1 MAQTDPGQ
9 TMGHDIGQSHDSGAA
24 HSRTH
29 FQAGDAQTLTLP
41 GTGWT
46 VDAEILQEGE
56 DLVLQAPDGSQA
68 VVHGY
73 FTADHPPVIQGTE
86 GGALTPALVHS
97 FVHDAGP
104 VLYAAAGSAT
114 DVSPVGQIDE
124 MDGQATIIRTDGS
137 KEPAAIGTPVY
148 EGDVIETGAHGSVNI
163 VFADETSF
171 AVSENARLA
180 IDEYVYDPA
189 NESGETH
196 FSVLRGMFVFTSGL
210 VGREDPD
217 DVKIETPMGS
227 IGIRGTIIAGN
238 ADSGEITVVEGAIVL
253 RAPGGGEITLANQ
266 FDTARF
272 TQTGAV
278 EHVGT
283 LSATDIAGRFSGLS
297 GVAPTFFNGI
307 GGGANSNESAPEPGS
322 RDPASASDVDGKPA
336 GDAAPG
342 DALDGKPAG
351 DATGLPAPD
360 APQGAQPPAPIGDGA
375 NAGPMMPPPPPP
387 SGMVANFLTG
397 PMPGFGPAPNPL
409 APPPGGF
416 LPPPPPPTGTE
427 TRTGDSTSVN
437 TLPPPPTDP
446 NAGTLVVAP
455 PPPSTTTTTT
465 TTSGATPP
473 EPLNLGGATLPGGVF
488 LVGGGTSAGLALA
501 GMRDT
506 DGDGHLEVAF
516 VKGVAGGEMLLKEW
530 NPVTKTFDLMGT
542 SLNLGLAASSTE
554 LHDMNLVSL
563 GDINRDGFDDFAV
576 GAGDGNLSGYTD
588 SGDFRIYSG
597 NMASYKS
604 MLGTAPAA
612 DAHFGSGLAG
622 AGDINNDGRADIL
635 IGGPGY
641 TSDSGRAVLLFG
653 QNGAISGSVNP
664 LSISPSQ
671 GIEIDGLLGYRVG
684 ESVASAG
691 DFNGDGI
698 GDFIVGAPGGD
709 AAYLVYGKAQGT
721 GWTVD
726 LTSVDTSVWIKLSGP
741 AGSGFGHDVL
751 SVGDMNG
758 DGRSDVLVVDDT
770 GANNP
775 DHAYV
780 FYGASGVTGLD
791 TASLNG
797 SNGFT
802 INGTN
807 ANGLSLKSGGAVG
820 DFNGDGRD
828 DFAVVVGDSSGNN
841 DIYVIYGRDN
851 MAAIN
856 NGVLRLSDLQDNR
869 IAFHMVWNGLDGE
882 SISISAA
889 GDVTGDGRDDML
901 IGSDLAGGGLGKV
914 MLVSG
919 QGPQDINPG
928 SVLGTDG
935 ADDIITGVVNAYIN
949 AGSGADLIRVTDPSV
964 RLVDGGGGMDIMR
977 LDSANMTLNF
987 SHTGS
992 AQIAGIEKIMFNG
1005 VNQTLKLGIEDVFAL
1020 MQQSAD
1026 NTLRIVEG
1034 TGANGTLQID
1044 NNKIGGEGN
1053 LDTVYGPLGF
1063 ASAGTVTEGSVTY
1076 DKYTFGS
1083 YTLLVDVNVVP
1094 AAVI

>member
-9 TMGHDIGQSHDSGAA
+9 TMGHDIGQNHDSGSA

-46 VDAEILQEGE
+46 VDAEILQEGG

-137 KEPAAIGTPVY
+137 KEPAAIGAPVY

-180 IDEYVYDPA
+180 IDEYVYDPTS
-189 NESGETH
+189 ESGETH

-238 ADSGEITVVEGAIVL
+238 VDSGEITVVEGAIVL
-253 RAPGGGEITLANQ
+253 RAPGGGEVTLANQ

-272 TQTGAV
+272 TTTGTV
-278 EHVGT
+278 ESVGT
-283 LSATDIAGRFSGLS
+283 LNAADVAGRFSGLS
-297 GVAPTFFNGI
+297 AVVPTFFNGI
-307 GGGANSNESAPEPGS
+307 GANSNAATPAPDSGA
-322 RDPASASDVDGKPA
+322 DAPAGASDVDGKPA

-342 DALDGKPAG
+342 DALDGRPAG
-351 DATGLPAPD
+351 DAPAPD
-360 APQGAQPPAPIGDGA
+360 GAPQGQQPPAAPGDGA
-375 NAGPMMPPPPPP
+375 HAAGPMMPPPPPP
-387 SGMVANFLTG
+387 SGVFANFLTG

-416 LPPPPPPTGTE
+416 FPPPPPTGTE
-427 TRTGDSTSVN
+427 TRTGSGATVN
-437 TLPPPPTDP
+437 PPPPPPLTDP
-446 NAGTLVVAP
+446 NAGTNTIVTALPGGTGGGGGTVL
-455 PPPSTTTTTT
+455 
-465 TTSGATPP
+465 P
-473 EPLNLGGATLPGGVF
+473 EPLNLGGGNLPSGVF
-488 LVGGGTSAGLALA
+488 FVGTGTQAGLALA

-506 DGDGHLEVAF
+506 DGDGRLEVAF
-516 VKGVAGGEMLLKEW
+516 VKGVAGGEMVLKEW
-530 NPVTKTFDLMGT
+530 NPATKTFDLMGT
-542 SLNLGLAASSTE
+542 SLDLDLASSVTE
-554 LHDMNLVSL
+554 LHDMKLVSL
-563 GDINRDGFDDFAV
+563 GDINRDGIDDFVV
-576 GAGDGNLSGYTD
+576 GARDGNLSGYTD

-597 NMASYKS
+597 DIASYKS
-604 MLGTAPAA
+604 MLGTSPAA
-612 DAHFGSGLAG
+612 GAHFGSGLAG

-635 IGGPGY
+635 IGGPGAA
-641 TSDSGRAVLLFG
+641 SDSGRVVLLFG

-664 LSISPSQ
+664 LSISSPQ
-671 GIEIDGLLGYRVG
+671 GIEIDGLSGYRVG

-691 DFNGDGI
+691 DFNDDGI

-726 LTSVDTSVWIKLSGP
+726 LTSPDTNVWIKLSGP
-741 AGSGFGHDVL
+741 SSSGFGDTVL

-758 DGRSDVLVVDDT
+758 DGRSDILVADDNAGT
-770 GANNP
+770 

-780 FYGASGVTGLD
+780 FYG
-791 TASLNG
+791 TATQADMNAANLNG

-802 INGTN
+802 IDGTN
-807 ANGLSLKSGGAVG
+807 ANGLKLKSGGAVG

-841 DIYVIYGRDN
+841 DIYVIYGRDD
-851 MAAIN
+851 MSVIN
-856 NGVLRLSDLQDNR
+856 NGVLQLSHLQDNR
-869 IAFHMVWNGLDGE
+869 VAFHMVWDGFDGE
-882 SISISAA
+882 SISITAA

-901 IGSDLAGGGLGKV
+901 IGSDLAAGGLGKV

-928 SVLGTDG
+928 SVLGDDG
-935 ADDIITGVVNAYIN
+935 ANVIVTGVPNAYIN
-949 AGSGADLIRVTDPSV
+949 AGGGADLIRVMGTYGGSV
-964 RLVDGGGGMDIMR
+964 KMIDGGGG
-977 LDSANMTLNF
+977 LDELKIEDANRTLDF
-987 SHTGS
+987 SHVGS
-992 AQIAGIEKIMFNG
+992 AGISGIEKIVFTAA
-1005 VNQTLKLGIEDVFAL
+1005 NQTLKLGIEDVFQL
-1020 MQQSAD
+1020 MQQSEN
-1026 NTLRIVEG
+1026 NTLKISGTGTFQINNNKNDPTHEG
-1034 TGANGTLQID
+1034 TLDSGATGIFGDLGATSATIV
-1044 NNKIGGEGN
+1044 GGF
-1053 LDTVYGPLGF
+1053 T
-1063 ASAGTVTEGSVTY
+1063 TY
-1076 DKYTFGS
+1076 QFGS
-1083 YTLLVDVNVVP
+1083 AYTL
-1094 AAVI
+1094 VIDSNISASVI